1 MGSRFAAAGASG
13 AIAALLVACSSAD
26 HARTDS
32 ARSQGA
38 TNVAQ
43 QAAAPTPMDSGGA
56 GAPAGLDS
64 APISTAR
71 AYLFERNYQNWGAVA
86 RGDSVLPAC
95 ADRDDEAFEGVE
107 LNALW
112 GIARARVLRVRYSPS
127 DSTDVN
133 VSAVVLRVLSVEGDP
148 ATSDGNYAKADLVI
162 AQPILDTLWMSLH
175 RTATGWVPCGYLWFL
190 RDDVRSPIA
199 LTGPPADTSSPRG
212 LPVSRWVPSRLGW
225 TRVRAI
231 ADSAAQ
237 RK

>member
-1 MGSRFAAAGASG
+1 MGRSFVVAGATG
-13 AIAALLVACSSAD
+13 AIAALLVACTSAD
-26 HARTDS
+26 HARTRTAGS
-32 ARSQGA
+32 RAA
-38 TNVAQ
+38 TIVAQ
-43 QAAAPTPMDSGGA
+43 QAAAPTRTDNSRIGQ
-56 GAPAGLDS
+56 PAAVDS
-64 APISTAR
+64 APIGAAT
-71 AYLFERNYQNWGAVA
+71 AYLAARHYQSWGAVA
-86 RGDSVLPAC
+86 RNDSVLPAC
-95 ADRDDEAFEGVE
+95 ADHADDASEGVE
-107 LNALW
+107 LNELW
-112 GIARARVLRVRYSPS
+112 GIARARVLRVQSSPS

-162 AQPILDTLWMSLH
+162 AQPIADTLWMSLH
-175 RTATGWVPCGYLWFL
+175 RTASGWVPCGYLWFL